1 MQTMKNYLTI
11 AFILTSVLFTSMAS
25 GQQVNVSGIIT
36 EAANGEELPG
46 VSVVVKG
53 TTLGTVSDINGSYS
67 IMASTDDLL
76 VFSFIGYEIM
86 EAPVPSSGRLD
97 ITLESTIF
105 NMEEV
110 VVIGY
115 GTMKKSDLTGAVSS
129 VTSGDLTAAPVSG
142 IGEAL
147 QGRASGLQVINAGK
161 PGDNVTMKIRGL
173 GTINDSDPLVVIDG
187 VPTDLGLNALN
198 PNDIETVDVLK
209 DASATAIYGAR
220 GANGVVM
227 ITTKRGKKGE
237 SNISFSSNYSIQE
250 AIGMPTLLNAS
261 QYVQL
266 NNEMLQ
272 NAGMATNPA
281 WADPSSLS
289 KGTDWMGELI
299 DLAPMQNYSLSYSG
313 GSENSTYYVSGSVF
327 DQEGLIRNTK
337 FRRYTFQFNNDS
349 QVKEWIKFSN
359 QLTVS
364 HDIKSQGDY
373 DIMGTM
379 RALPTQPLYFADGSW
394 SGPEGPVEWVGG
406 LRNPIGTTEKNTQET
421 KGYNV
426 LGNISA
432 EIKLFKGLKF
442 KTLGGVDFKSWYG
455 NSFTPA
461 YAWKPIAVETSYK
474 HQSSNKSL
482 TYLWDNYFTYDQS
495 FGKHSVNA
503 MGGISA
509 QTNRFDFMSGAVNTF
524 LRDENNQLDNGLKIQ
539 SLNGNASEWAL
550 LSYIGRINYTFANKY
565 LLTATVRRDGSS
577 RFGENNKWGIF
588 PSFSGAWRMSE
599 ESWFPDFYLLNDL
612 KARVGYGVT
621 GNQNIG
627 NYEFAAIYDMG
638 TYMFNG
644 NPVST
649 LVANRMP
656 NPNIMWEEVEQ
667 FNLGLDLSMLNQR
680 LMLTVDGYLKN
691 TNNMLVPMA
700 VPISTGYSDH
710 DVPNINAGQM
720 TNKGIELSLTAHILR
735 GALDWTTS
743 VNTTLNKNE
752 IVDLNSDSPMY
763 QNSIENS
770 NITIQSVNHP
780 MNSFYGF
787 VVDGIFQSPQ
797 EVSNSAVQ
805 IVGGTA
811 PGDIRFKDLNNDGII
826 NDQDRTFIGNP
837 NPGVIFSMNN
847 RLAWKGFDLEIFL
860 HGNAGNDIY
869 NANRMTL
876 EGMKVSE
883 NQSTAV
889 LNRWTPS
896 NTNTTIPRAIYDD
909 PNKNTRASN
918 RYIEDGSY
926 LRLKNVSL
934 GYSIPKQILNRFE
947 IGEARIYLSA
957 QNLATIT
964 GYSGIDPEVG
974 INGIDYGAYP
984 LTRTFSVGLNLNF

>member
-1 MQTMKNYLTI
+1 MKNYLKI

-25 GQQVNVSGIIT
+25 GQQVNVRGIIT

-220 GANGVVM
+220 GANGVIM

-281 WADPSSLS
+281 WADPSSLG

-432 EIKLFKGLKF
+432 EITLFKGLKF

-667 FNLGLDLSMLNQR
+667 VNVGLDLSMLNQR

-837 NPGVIFSMNN
+837 NPSVIFSMNN

-896 NTNTTIPRAIYDD
+896 NTNTAIPRAIYDD